1 MASIDNL
8 SIQITASTKSAADK
22 VDALVKS
29 LNELVKAI
37 NSIDTSKIQSLASS
51 VDQLGSAMS
60 SLKGTNA
67 KSITKYVEALNNVS
81 NVGKKAFEPIVESET
96 KVATKTEELAA
107 SAEKVNTNLKGIEK
121 TSLEDVANSAEKA
134 SSSLGNALSRVT
146 AVKSGFRHIVVPTKS
161 FKNLENQINRVVEK
175 YNALRER
182 MQKSLSSGDLKP
194 DDDKYMKMSA
204 QLDALRNKYDELILK
219 QKELAME
226 GSAIRLNP
234 AVEATLGGLRSGF
247 SAVAQTLKF
256 GLVAGIKGAN
266 LALKPF
272 RMLVDKA
279 TGTLKRFGNGITRVT
294 KMLKLM
300 VTRMALRKVI
310 EEVGNG
316 FKSLALH
323 SEEFNQSV
331 SSMMNGSK
339 KLGYSFA
346 AMVSPIIN
354 ALAPAIVYLINLF
367 VKLANVINQVF
378 SALTGSK
385 TWNKAK
391 DFSEN
396 WADNIKAANKSAK
409 ELKKTI
415 LGFDEIN
422 QMQEK
427 YTPGGDTSDN
437 IVDMFETQDVEK
449 KWQDFVDDLKKMWD
463 AADFSKLGHD
473 LGQSLKDALDSIP
486 WDKIKD
492 GARRVG
498 ASLATLL
505 NGFEEVE
512 GLGYSIG
519 KTFAEGLNTVFEAI
533 DSFVTNKHWA
543 STGHFI
549 ADTLNGWFEN
559 IDWELIKH
567 TFEEGFRGLGIA
579 IAQFVMDFRW
589 DNLSDAFANLVNTL
603 TGALKAFFT
612 TKLYDDRGFQLNY
625 SPAYKIAYE
634 LAYQIVRSIQEI
646 DWKQFGQALGA
657 FLQALIDAIKG
668 AIDGLKAKD
677 WEPVK
682 TALEDAF
689 TGMSET
695 LDFGDAAK
703 AIIAV
708 LIAAI
713 GLKVGKWGLGKL
725 GAKIVSLIFGG
736 SAAAKAAEAAKGIGD
751 VAAKTSEVAE
761 AAGEVA
767 KGTGEVAKNAPSF
780 STTIGNL
787 ATTISGLLY
796 SPSIQHLGNK
806 AIDVIDDITKGTWL
820 DPEEWDGPLKV
831 ISDSIGIM
839 INDTLQLVL
848 TPFHHIADLGEG
860 KSFGSSLAENF
871 INPAEYA
878 RATDLL
884 TANNI
889 TIKGS
894 IDEVI
899 ARARALEQAQ
909 KTTSGS
915 IQVTAGAAKEFS
927 AELGKGKGS
936 AENLK
941 TALDNIKVST
951 DNVMKNTP
959 VLTEKQKALTDAFN
973 NTAKVE
979 PKFTE
984 SQKKI
989 ADAMKGVTDETNVVG
1004 DTTKV
1009 TWESFVTDTANA
1021 QISFA
1026 GTAGQISADMDG
1038 MTKDLT
1044 DKTNEISKAFSEDN
1058 WTFSGVI
1065 DGLANTF
1072 LRAIKG
1078 VKKIWNDF
1086 VNDADKEGEIG
1097 GGKFKIKLPHFAMG
1111 GFPEEDGLF
1120 WANHGEMVGRFS
1132 NGKTA
1137 VANNAQ
1143 IVEGIRAGVYDA
1155 VSMAMARPGGNDGGY
1170 IANTIIL
1177 DGEVVA
1183 RAITKAQN
1191 KQNMRY
1197 SPQMA

>member
-8 SIQITASTKSAADK
+8 SIQITASTKSAKDK

-29 LNELVKAI
+29 LNDLVTAI
-37 NSIDTSKIQSLASS
+37 NSLDTSKIQSLALA

-60 SLKGTNA
+60 ALKGTSA
-67 KSITKYVEALNNVS
+67 KSLTKYVDALNNAS
-81 NVGKKAFEPIVESET
+81 SAGKKAFDPIVQSEE
-96 KVATKTEELAA
+96 KVAEKTEQIAA
-107 SAEKVNTNLKGIEK
+107 GAEKVSENLKSIDK
-121 TSLEDVANSAEKA
+121 ASLDQVADSAEKA
-134 SSSLGNALSRVT
+134 AGSLGNALTRVT
-146 AVKSGFRHIVVPTKS
+146 SVKAGFRHIVVPTKS

-175 YNALRER
+175 YNVLRER
-182 MQKSLSSGDLKP
+182 MQKAMNSGDIKVG
-194 DDDKYMKMSA
+194 DDKYIKMSA

-219 QKELAME
+219 QRELAQE
-226 GSAIRLNP
+226 GNAIKLNP
-234 AVEATLGGLRSGF
+234 GVEAVLGGFKSGF
-247 SAVAQTLKF
+247 SAVSNVIKF
-256 GLVAGIKGAN
+256 GFVAGIKSAC
-266 LALKPF
+266 LALKP
-272 RMLVDKA
+272 LKGLLDKA
-279 TGTLKRFGNGITRVT
+279 TGAVKKFGNGIHRVT

-427 YTPGGDTSDN
+427 YTPGGDTSGN

-498 ASLATLL
+498 ASLATLI

-533 DSFVTNKHWA
+533 DAFVTNKHWA

-559 IDWELIKH
+559 IDWDLIKH

-589 DNLSDAFANLVNTL
+589 DNLSDAIANLVDTL
-603 TGALKAFFT
+603 TGAIKAFFT

-634 LAYQIVRSIQEI
+634 LVYQLTRSIQEI
-646 DWKQFGQALGA
+646 DWKQFGEALGA
-657 FLQALIDAIKG
+657 FVQAFIEAIKG
-668 AIDGLKAKD
+668 AIDALGEKG

-682 TALEDAF
+682 TAIQDAF
-689 TGMSET
+689 TGMSKT
-695 LDFGDAAK
+695 LDFGEAATVITAIIGTAIAAK
-703 AIIAV
+703 VA
-708 LIAAI
+708 
-713 GLKVGKWGLGKL
+713 KWGFGKI
-725 GAKIVSLIFGG
+725 GASIVKKITGG
-736 SAAAKAAEAAKGIGD
+736 AAAAKAAETAKAVGD
-751 VAAKTSEVAE
+751 VATKTTEVAQ

-767 KGTGEVAKNAPSF
+767 KETGEVAKNAPSF

-915 IQVTAGAAKEFS
+915 IQVTAGATKDFGSKLDTSKSS
-927 AELGKGKGS
+927 AEK
-936 AENLK
+936 LK
-941 TALDNIKVST
+941 EALDNVATST
-951 DNVMKNTP
+951 DHVKQNTP
-959 VLTEKQKALTDAFN
+959 VLTEKQKGLAASFE
-973 NTAKVE
+973 NTAKME
-979 PKFTE
+979 PKLTE
-984 SQKKI
+984 AQKKI
-989 ADAMKGVTDETNVVG
+989 ADSLKGLSDETTAFDG
-1004 DTTKV
+1004 TTKV
-1009 TWESFVTDTANA
+1009 TWENFSAETANA
-1021 QISFA
+1021 QIGFA
-1026 GTAGQISADMDG
+1026 GTVGQISTDMDD

-1044 DKTNEISKAFSEDN
+1044 EKTGEIGKAFSEDN

-1111 GFPEEDGLF
+1111 GFPEDGLF
-1120 WANHGEMVGRFS
+1120 MANHTEMVGRFS

-1137 VANNAQ
+1137 VANNAE
-1143 IVEGIRAGVYDA
+1143 IVSGIRAGVYDA
-1155 VSMAMARPGGNDGGY
+1155 VSMAMARPSGNDGGY

-1197 SPQMA
+1197 SPQMS